1 MRGEEKGMP
10 GMKPG
15 RIGAGSLLA
24 LLLATGCGGNAAD
37 GRRIGGE
44 TNWLVT
50 CNADSDC
57 GVGQC
62 LCNVCTVSCV
72 VGTDSCSAGP
82 PGSRCAEASELG
94 SSCVSPSSGGVCVA
108 PKPDETSLDGVLGVL
123 QRDLLEQSDADR
135 PFVRY
140 LSLASL
146 KYSERLPEDASVYD
160 IQHQSSYNRGLR
172 AVTELANSLSL
183 APTLSRPTVVDEER
197 KLIRIDLRNYGWDRT
212 VFVNGREYADVW
224 EAIVDHASLSIRVDP
239 SVSPYGVIDGLTW
252 LYADD
257 FVAAAAVGDLYYDVL
272 GLPHTQLELELR
284 LGFGSGFYR
293 ASLDTSR
300 VSTNPRAVEWVG
312 DQQDPARSHW
322 RTLDFQTNARGQ
334 SIFGDQ
340 YASPDAS
347 ELMFTLPNGLYGF
360 FIADADGVRVSESTL
375 SPEPIADPM
384 QQDSVVRSAISC
396 FSCHNNGV
404 VGFFTTEGAMD
415 QLRNDAND
423 RYARAIE
430 ALGDVDPLDTVGRP
444 RLAPDSVSLVYSEF
458 ERDGVDLEQAA
469 SVLLVSPEALR
480 ARLPELPDLG
490 ALEATGGTVP
500 RRAFN
505 LAYRRALCTLHAT
518 DRARVAGCAVP

>member
-1 MRGEEKGMP
+1 
-10 GMKPG
+10 MKPG

-24 LLLATGCGGNAAD
+24 LLLAAGCGGNAAN

-50 CNADSDC
+50 CSVDSDC

-123 QRDLLEQSDADR
+123 QRDLLEQSEADR

-146 KYSERLPEDASVYD
+146 KYSDSLSDTPSVYD
-160 IQHQSSYNRGLR
+160 IQHRSSYNRGLR

-183 APTLSRPTVVDEER
+183 SPTLSRPTVVDEER
-197 KLIRIDLRNYGWDRT
+197 QLIRIDLRDYGWDRT
-212 VFVNGREYADVW
+212 FFVNGREYADAW
-224 EAIVDHASLSIRVDP
+224 QAIVDHAALAITVGP
-239 SVSPYGVIDGLTW
+239 SVSPNEVIDGLTW

-257 FVAAAAVGDLYYDVL
+257 FVAAAGVGDLYYDLL
-272 GLPHTQLELELR
+272 GLPHTQLELEIR
-284 LGFGSGFYR
+284 LGLGSGLYR
-293 ASLDTSR
+293 AALDTSL
-300 VSTNPRAVEWVG
+300 VSTSPRAVEWVG
-312 DQQDPARSHW
+312 DQQEPAHSHW
-322 RTLDFQTNARGQ
+322 RTLDFQTAARGQ
-334 SIFGDQ
+334 AIFGDQ
-340 YASPDAS
+340 GLAKPDGS
-347 ELMFTLPNGLYGF
+347 ELMFTLPNGLFGF
-360 FIADADGVRVSESTL
+360 FIADSDGTRVSQSTL

-384 QQDSVVRSAISC
+384 QQDSVMRSAVSC

-404 VGFFTTEGAMD
+404 VPFDATAAMD
-415 QLRNDAND
+415 QLRKDAND

-430 ALGDVDPLDTVGRP
+430 ALGDVDPQDTVGRA

-469 SVLLVSPEALR
+469 SVLLVSPETLR
-480 ARLPELPDLG
+480 ARLPELPALG
-490 ALEATGGTVP
+490 ALASVGGTLP
-500 RRAFN
+500 RNEFN
-505 LAYRRALCTLHAT
+505 LAYRHALCTLHAT
-518 DRARVAGCAVP
+518 EPTQVVGCAVP